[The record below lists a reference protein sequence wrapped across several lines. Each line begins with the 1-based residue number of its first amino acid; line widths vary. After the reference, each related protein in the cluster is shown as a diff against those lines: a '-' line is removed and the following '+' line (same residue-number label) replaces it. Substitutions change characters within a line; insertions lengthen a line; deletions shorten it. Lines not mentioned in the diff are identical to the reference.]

1 MDHFSEGKLITVIKS
16 FIFKGDKYANIYHRF
31 SCGWSEK
38 ISHISSADSMKDSN
52 RYKGVFFIGKLVNL
66 VIRRCILNFIFLYQ
80 NDAQIALLFIKKKN
94 LCSARIRGT
103 RASREIDS
111 LLFKTSYLIVWI
123 NILLKWRMR
132 AHELLRTN

>member
-66 VIRRCILNFIFLYQ
+66 VIRRCILDFIFLYQ
-80 NDAQIALLFIKKKN
+80 NDAQIALLFINKKIFA
-94 LCSARIRGT
+94 LHGLGGQGPRGKST
-103 RASREIDS
+103 HCFSK
-111 LLFKTSYLIVWI
+111 LLI
-123 NILLKWRMR
+123 
-132 AHELLRTN
+132 